1 MRVEPGLSA
10 AVAESARPHRGPS
23 VSIRATVLLGLAVSA
38 GWRQGR
44 VLNADQAGKSG
55 SPDVRHERDR
65 PLAMSCES
73 VASGATQNQ
82 LPIAAGISAKQATN
96 IHLSGRST
104 ARIMPTIATVATHV
118 DNTRSFR

>member
-1 MRVEPGLSA
+1 VWSPDCPQPSPKARVLIAALLFPFAPPSFLS
-10 AVAESARPHRGPS
+10 
-23 VSIRATVLLGLAVSA
+23 LAVSA